1 MKTYFDS
8 SALVKIYVNEPNSE
22 RARQEVVAAR
32 QVPVTWLHTLEIG
45 NTLRVLAGR
54 SALTSEEAHAHLG
67 HFDDDRQAQRLAD
80 VSPDWPKVF
89 HEAVQL
95 SKRHAE
101 KLLCRSLDVLHVAI
115 AVELGCTRLVSADGR
130 QLALARTVGLTVVDI
145 RVLN

>member
-22 RARQEVVAAR
+22 QARREVVASR
-32 QVPVTWLHTLEIG
+32 QVPVTWLHRLEVG
-45 NTLRVLAGR
+45 NALLVLAGR
-54 SALTSEEAHAHLG
+54 SALTSEEAHGHLD

-95 SKRHAE
+95 TRHHAE

-115 AVELGCTRLVSADGR
+115 AIELGCTRLVSADGR
-130 QLALARTVGLTVVDI
+130 QLALARAVGLKAVDI
-145 RVLN
+145 RP